1 MIVDG
6 RGSERKGYAIFN
18 RRPAIFR
25 FARDL
30 LSNSVLNRIATL
42 RFLLI
47 LTLGKG
53 CAQRLNFMDMTI
65 CIRLTD

>member
-6 RGSERKGYAIFN
+6 RASERKGYAIRFN
-18 RRPAIFR
+18 TTFSRRPAIFR

-53 CAQRLNFMDMTI
+53 VRNV
-65 CIRLTD
+65 